1 MNPSPEA
8 NELAAVVL
16 ERLTPYLPRVAAPG
30 DRRSTPGQRL
40 YTLVADRLTALGE
53 TEALTELVRDPRNN
67 SLVKRLL
74 ATAATDDA
82 GYAAALTAAVAALP
96 SVVDPDGAAGSAP
109 PAARSA
115 KSATR
120 SAKSAAPSTE
130 PPVGAAEPPTEPPVG
145 AGNGRRPGRLAWIG
159 LAAIVVLALAGFLI
173 VRSTLNGLGEAGGLT
188 AQSSCAEYRQA
199 PPEERVAAIRQIGL
213 AKGVSGADGPLVM
226 AALDQLCDAQPAAKL
241 GDLLARMDG

>member
-130 PPVGAAEPPTEPPVG
+130 PPVGA
-145 AGNGRRPGRLAWIG
+145 GNGRRPGRLAWIG